1 MDHTHIV
8 TVNDLDR
15 YSDTRDSEAVIP
27 ELIYWLVKQSE
38 PPPYV
43 CRIPYG
49 DKVNQPGW
57 DGIVEIEESFLEFVP
72 KGKSYWEIS
81 TERNPQNKA
90 TEDFKKRT
98 AAITKADRSQAS
110 FVFVTPRSSA
120 SGGWNEPGQTRWKE
134 KRKDRGWKRI
144 HIIDGDK
151 LADWVRE
158 FPAIGRWIAKKI
170 GIASNLGAITTP
182 SEHWDLICLEGDK
195 SDPPLPAKLFTLG
208 RDNAYEALQKLFE
221 DTSQTPLLLFAE
233 SRQDV
238 ADFVAAYLETIDLEM
253 AQNYTNRC
261 LYINEEDAWLSVVE
275 LRTSHVLVADPQLGL
290 ETDAGSHLLSK
301 ARQKGHAVIIP
312 LCGAWSGNN
321 PEIIKLRSP
330 TQSQIEAVLNEAGY
344 PEIRAQELARA
355 GGDRLSAL
363 RRHLQGLGTL
373 PPYANWENAD
383 RFAQAG
389 LAGKWDAKNQADRSA
404 LEMLQGKGYG
414 EWIETL
420 RPDVIRSD
428 SPLIQS
434 DEKWRFVA
442 RGEAWN
448 ALGNRITDDD
458 LDRLEE
464 TAVVVLGERDPQFDL
479 PKEER
484 YAAAIHNKT
493 LKHSSLLREG
503 LAETLALVGSRPKFL
518 SSCSLHKAEN
528 TANRVVRCLLR
539 NASWDQWSSLDL
551 LLPLLAEAAPDEFLK
566 AVELALVDLKNTPFH
581 EIFAQEGSGSFDG
594 GTYISGLL
602 WALEG
607 LVWNPD
613 YLSRVALIL
622 ADLASIDPGGN
633 WGNRPANS
641 LATIFIPWLVQTVA
655 SFEERKTAVKTV
667 LREQPLIGWHLL
679 LSLLPHSH
687 EFTSGCHRPT
697 WQEYIPRDWK
707 NSVLLSEYWEQ
718 ITAYTELAIDLGKK
732 DTEKLGE
739 LINRLSDLSEPA
751 QERILLHLTSEEVVA
766 LPEAER
772 LPIWEKLESLVR
784 HHRRFSDADWALP
797 EEVVKKIEETANAL
811 VPQAPELKYH
821 YLFSD
826 RDFDLFD
833 ENSDYDEQQKRLD
846 EARQSAV
853 KTIFETG
860 GLPAVLA
867 FAQSVPAPYE
877 VGRALGVIAPTEVED
892 EILPTQLN
900 TEDETMRQVVAG
912 FVWMRYR
919 ELKWTWVDAVLKR
932 NWNAEQKAT
941 FLMLLPFEEKVWHRV
956 SVHLGKQNEKL
967 YWQKTRV
974 GFDQNPTIAIQ
985 KFLKYGRANAAV
997 ECISRTAIYDNQF
1010 DVSLATEALLA
1021 LLEAS
1026 SAPDQLDYYTTVELI
1041 KRLQKSPDTDQDALF
1056 KIEWHFLPWLDRFS
1070 SGSPITLEKHLA
1082 SDPAF
1087 FAEIVK
1093 IVFHS
1098 KNDEEEDVE
1107 PDEQKQNFGR
1117 NAYNLL
1123 REWKKCPGTL
1133 PDGTLDVDAFNT
1145 WINEARRITEETG
1158 HGEVAQLQIGHILTH
1173 APADLDGPDGLWIH
1187 EAVASVLDG
1196 RDAEEMRSGFT
1207 TELFNQRGVY
1217 SYTAGREE
1225 RELAQLNHDKAKAI
1239 RSKGYSRFAD
1249 AMREF
1254 AERYEREAE
1263 REAERDI
1270 FYD

>member
-8 TVNDLDR
+8 TANDLNR

-27 ELIYWLVKQSE
+27 ELIYLLVKQSV
-38 PPPYV
+38 PPPHV

-49 DKVNQPGW
+49 DAVNQPGW
-57 DGIVEIEESFLEFVP
+57 DGIVEIEESFSEFVP
-72 KGKSYWEIS
+72 EGKSYWEIG
-81 TERNPQNKA
+81 TGRDPQKKA
-90 TEDFKKRT
+90 TEVFKKRT
-98 AAITKADRSQAS
+98 EAITEAERSQAS
-110 FVFVTPRSSA
+110 FVFVTPRSFA
-120 SGGWNEPGQTRWKE
+120 SGGWNELEQTRWKE
-134 KRKDRGWKRI
+134 ERKDRGWKPIR
-144 HIIDGDK
+144 IIDGDK

-170 GIASNLGAITTP
+170 GSTFSLGAITTP
-182 SEHWDLICLEGDK
+182 SEHWELICLEGDK

-208 RDNAYEALQKLFE
+208 RDNACEALQKLFE

-238 ADFVAAYLETIDLEM
+238 ADFVAAYLETIDPEM
-253 AQNYTNRC
+253 AQNYAKRC
-261 LYINEEDAWLSVVE
+261 LYIKEEDAWRSVVE

-414 EWIETL
+414 EWIEIL
-420 RPDVIRSD
+420 RSDVIRSD

-458 LDRLEE
+458 LDRLKE

-518 SSCSLHKAEN
+518 SSCSLHKTEN

-539 NASWDQWSSLDL
+539 NASWDQWGSLDL

-581 EIFAQEGSGSFDG
+581 EVFAQEGSGSFDG

-607 LVWNPD
+607 LAWNPD

-655 SFEERKTAVKTV
+655 SFEERKTAVETV
-667 LREQPLIGWHLL
+667 LREQPLIGWNLL

-697 WQEYIPRDWK
+697 WREYIPRDWK
-707 NSVLLSEYWEQ
+707 NSVLRSEYWEQ
-718 ITAYTELAIDLGKK
+718 ITAYTELAIDLAKK

-739 LINRLSDLSEPA
+739 LINSLSDLPEPA
-751 QERILLHLTSEEVVA
+751 QESLLLHLASEEVVA
-766 LPEAER
+766 LPEVER

-784 HHRRFSDADWALP
+784 QHRRFADADWALP
-797 EEVVKKIEETANAL
+797 EGVVKKIDETTKAL
-811 VPQAPELKYH
+811 VSHDPELKYR
-821 YLFSD
+821 YLFSG

-833 ENSDYDEQQKRLD
+833 EKGDYNKQRERLD

-853 KTIFETG
+853 KTIFDAG
-860 GLPAVLA
+860 GLPAALA
-867 FAQSVPAPYE
+867 FAQSVSAPHE
-877 VGRALGVIAPTEVED
+877 VGQALGVIAPKEVED
-892 EILPTQLN
+892 EILPSQLN
-900 TEDETMRQVVAG
+900 AEDERMREVVAS
-912 FVWMRYR
+912 FVWARYQ
-919 ELKWTWVDAVLKR
+919 ELRWTWVDAVLER
-932 NWNAEQKAT
+932 NWNVEQKAA
-941 FLMLLPFEEKVWHRV
+941 FLMLLPFEEKVWYRV
-956 SVHLGKQNEKL
+956 ATHLGKQNEKL

-985 KFLKYGRANAAV
+985 KFLEYGRASAAV
-997 ECISRTAIYDNQF
+997 RCVSRTARYNDQF

-1021 LLEAS
+1021 VLEAPS
-1026 SAPDQLDYYTTVELI
+1026 SDDQLDRNETVELI
-1041 KRLQKSPDTDQDALF
+1041 KRLQKSPDADQNALY
-1056 KIEWHFLPWLDRFS
+1056 KIEWNFLPWLDQFS

-1093 IVFHS
+1093 IVFRS

-1107 PDEQKQNFGR
+1107 PDEQKQNLWR

-1133 PDGTLDVDAFNT
+1133 SDGTLDVDAFND
-1145 WINEARRITEETG
+1145 WINEIRKNTEETG
-1158 HGEVAQLQIGHILTH
+1158 HWEVAQTQIGHILTH
-1173 APADLDGPDGLWIH
+1173 APAVPDGLWIH
-1187 EAVASVLDG
+1187 EAVAEVLNG
-1196 RDAEEMRSGFT
+1196 RDTEEMRSGFT

-1225 RELAQLNHDKAKAI
+1225 RELAQQNHDKAKAL

-1270 FYD
+1270 FHD

>member
-8 TVNDLDR
+8 TANDLNR

-27 ELIYWLVKQSE
+27 ELIYLLVKQSV

-49 DKVNQPGW
+49 DAVNQPGW

-72 KGKSYWEIS
+72 KGKSYWEIG
-81 TERNPQNKA
+81 TGRNPQEKA
-90 TEDFKKRT
+90 TEDFRKRT
-98 AAITKADRSQAS
+98 KAITEEERSQTS

-120 SGGWNEPGQTRWKE
+120 SGGWNEPEQTKWKKNRE
-134 KRKDRGWKRI
+134 DRGWKQIR
-144 HIIDGDK
+144 IIDGVK
-151 LADWVRE
+151 LADWLRG
-158 FPAIGRWIAKKI
+158 FPAIGRWMAQKI
-170 GIASNLGAITTP
+170 GITSSLGGITTP
-182 SEHWDLICLEGDK
+182 SEHWELILSQGDG

-208 RDNAYEALQKLFE
+208 RDNVCESLQKLFE
-221 DTSQTPLLLFAE
+221 DTSQKSLLLFAE

-238 ADFVAAYLETIDLEM
+238 ADFVAAYLKTIDPDV

-261 LYINEEDAWLSVVE
+261 LYINEEEAWRSVVE

-290 ETDAGSHLLSK
+290 ETDVGANLRLI

-312 LCGAWSGNN
+312 RYGVWPGVN

-330 TQSQIEAVLNEAGY
+330 TQSQIEVVLKEAEY
-344 PEIRAQELARA
+344 PEIRARELARA
-355 GGDRLSAL
+355 GGDSLSAL
-363 RRHLQGLGTL
+363 RRYLQGFVL
-373 PPYANWENAD
+373 PPYATWENAT
-383 RFAQAG
+383 RIAQAG
-389 LAGKWDAKNQADRSA
+389 LAGKWDGKNQADQSA
-404 LEMLQGKGYG
+404 LEMLLGKEYG
-414 EWIETL
+414 EWTETL

-464 TAVVVLGERDPQFDL
+464 TVVIVLGERDPQFDL

-484 YAAAIHNKT
+484 YAAIIYDKT

-503 LAETLALVGSRPKFL
+503 LAETLALVGSQPKAL

-528 TANRVVRCLLR
+528 TAMLVIRRLLS
-539 NASWDQWSSLDL
+539 NASWDRWASLDSF
-551 LLPLLAEAAPDEFLK
+551 LPLLAEAAPDEFLK
-566 AVELALVDLKNTPFH
+566 AVELALIDLNDTPFH
-581 EIFAQEGSGSFDG
+581 EIFAQEGSDGLGGS
-594 GTYISGLL
+594 TYISGLL

-607 LVWNPD
+607 LAWNPD

-641 LATIFIPWLVQTVA
+641 LATIFLPWLVQTVTP
-655 SFEERKTAVKTV
+655 FEERKTAVETV
-667 LREQPLIGWHLL
+667 LREQPQVGWNLL
-679 LSLLPHSH
+679 LNLLPRNRGFALPSH
-687 EFTSGCHRPT
+687 HPT
-697 WQEYIPRDWK
+697 WREYIPRDWK
-707 NSVLLSEYWEQ
+707 DSVLLSDYWEQ

-732 DTEKLGE
+732 DTEKLGA
-739 LINRLSDLSEPA
+739 LINRLSDLPGVA
-751 QERILLHLTSEEVVA
+751 QENLLLHLASKEVVA
-766 LPEAER
+766 LPEAKR
-772 LPIWEKLESLVR
+772 LPLWEKLDSLVR
-784 HHRRFSDADWALP
+784 RHRRFADADWALS
-797 EEVVKKIEETANAL
+797 EEVVKKIEETARAL

-821 YLFSD
+821 YLFSG
-826 RDFDLFD
+826 RDFDLFK
-833 ENSDYDEQQKRLD
+833 EKGDYDEQRKRLD
-846 EARQSAV
+846 EARQAAV
-853 KTIFETG
+853 KTIFEAG
-860 GLPAVLA
+860 SLPAALA
-867 FAQSVPAPYE
+867 FAKSVSAPHE
-877 VGRALGVIAPTEVED
+877 VGQALGVIAPKEVED
-892 EILPTQLN
+892 ELLPSQLN
-900 TEDETMRQVVAG
+900 AEDETMRQVVAS
-912 FVWMRYR
+912 FVWARYR
-919 ELKWTWVDAVLKR
+919 ELKWNWVDAVLER

-941 FLMLLPFEEKVWHRV
+941 FFMLLPFEEKVWNRV
-956 SVHLGKQNEKL
+956 ATHLGKQNEKL
-967 YWQKTRV
+967 YWQETRV

-985 KFLKYGRANAAV
+985 KFLEYGRASAAV
-997 ECISRTAIYDNQF
+997 RCISQTAIYDEQF
-1010 DVSLATEALLA
+1010 DESLATKALLTV
-1021 LLEAS
+1021 LEAPS
-1026 SAPDQLDYYTTVELI
+1026 SDDQLDRYETVELI
-1041 KRLQKSPDTDQDALF
+1041 KRLQKSPDADQNALF
-1056 KIEWHFLPWLDRFS
+1056 KIEWNFLFCLDQFS
-1070 SGSPITLEKHLA
+1070 SGSPVTLEKHLA

-1093 IVFHS
+1093 IVFRS

-1107 PDEQKQNFGR
+1107 PDEQKQNFVR

-1123 REWKKCPGTL
+1123 REWKKCPATL
-1133 PDGTLDVDAFNT
+1133 SDGTLDVNAFNT
-1145 WINEARRITEETG
+1145 WINEARRITEDTG

-1173 APADLDGPDGLWIH
+1173 APADPDGLWIH
-1187 EAVASVLDG
+1187 EAVALVLDG

-1225 RELAQLNHDKAKAI
+1225 RELAQLNHDKAKAL

-1254 AERYEREAE
+1254 AEGYERQAE

-1270 FYD
+1270 FHD